1 MQSQDKDGAYCV
13 SSLSLLLFMNIQDL
27 LNLYTKHEA
36 VSLLNPQIGKPAKLH
51 FSGLKGSLR
60 AFIGAAAFKNKAQH
74 QVYILNDKESAQYF
88 QNDLQA
94 ILEKKPVWFF
104 PSPFKRE
111 QNISEIDT
119 QAVLERT
126 ETLNQIRDTEH
137 RNHILVTYPEALFE
151 KVISAKTLKE
161 NTFEI
166 SIGDTL
172 DLDFII
178 DFLATYN
185 FERTDFVY
193 EAGTFSLRGGIIDV
207 FSFANDLPYRI
218 ELNEDKVESI
228 RMFDPDT
235 QLSAKKLAKVT
246 LIPNIEEPTHEFER
260 ISFFDYIAK
269 DSVIFIQNLNYTK
282 EIFSKLEKVLKANT
296 EIKNTEGFHLKASD
310 FDTVKNLMKALNNFL
325 VVEWSSSPYFTP
337 DIVKEFN
344 ISAQPEFNKN
354 FELLGKELED
364 NEKKQYTSFI
374 FSDQAKQV
382 ERIYAIFEDI
392 NSKVSFIPIYH
403 NIYEGFID
411 HDFKT
416 ACYTEHQVFGRYQKY
431 KTRKAYTKNQAL
443 TLKELYELKPGDFV
457 THLDHGIGIFS
468 GLEKVEANGKIQEA
482 IRLKYKSG
490 DLLYVNIHS
499 LHKITRYV
507 GQEGKPPKLNKL
519 GSAAWENLKNKTKGK
534 VKDIARDL
542 ILLYAQRKSQSGFAF
557 NKDTYL
563 QTELE
568 ASFIYEDT
576 PDQGKATFDFKK
588 DMEAPYPMDRLIC
601 GDVGFGKTE
610 IAIRAA
616 FKAATDGKQV
626 AVLVPTTVLA
636 LQHYKTFKKRLED
649 FPVTVDFISR
659 FKTAQQ
665 QKETLKKA
673 TEGKIDILI
682 GTHRILSKDIKF
694 KDLGLLIVD
703 EEQKFGVGSK
713 EKLKQLKTNVD
724 TLTLTATPIPR
735 TLQFSLMG
743 ARDMSV
749 INTPPP
755 NRQPVQTR
763 IDIFNKEMIR
773 DAIDFELARGGQVFF
788 VHNRIKDIFEMGD
801 MISALCPQAK
811 VAVAHAQM
819 EAQKLEELMTNFVD
833 GYYDVFVSTNIVE
846 SGLDIP
852 NANTILINQAQNFGL
867 SDLYQ
872 LRGRVGRSNKRA
884 YCFLLTPPM
893 SVLTPEA
900 RKRLAAL
907 EEHTELGS
915 GFYIAMKDLDIRGAG
930 NLLGA
935 EQSGFIAEIGLEM
948 YQKILQEAM
957 RELKH
962 DEFSGLYTEEDR
974 FFKKEITMETDLEI
988 LIPDLFVSSVNE
1000 RLNLYNRINDLEK
1013 EEQILLFEE
1022 ELEDRFGAIP
1032 FQVKELLNSVR
1043 LKWAAEKF
1051 HIDKLSLKRGRL
1063 RAYFSNT
1070 EDKTFFQSEIF
1081 GKIINFVQKYPT
1093 RCKLQQEE
1101 SGLMFHIGEIKSI
1114 RDALKIFDELAQE

>member
-1 MQSQDKDGAYCV
+1 
-13 SSLSLLLFMNIQDL
+13 MNIQDL
-27 LNLYTKHEA
+27 LQLYSKHEA
-36 VSLLNPQIGKPAKLH
+36 IKAINDSVGNAGKVHL
-51 FSGLKGSLR
+51 SGFKGSLR
-60 AFIGAAAFKNKAQH
+60 SLIGAAALKTKAISH
-74 QVYILNDKESAQYF
+74 LYILNDKESAQYF

-94 ILEKKPVWFF
+94 FLDKKPVWFY

-111 QNISEIDT
+111 QSLTEIDT

-126 ETLNQIRDTEH
+126 EVLNQVRESETRHHVI
-137 RNHILVTYPEALFE
+137 VTYPEALFE

-161 NTFEI
+161 NTFEL
-166 SIGDTL
+166 SIGDKL
-172 DLDFII
+172 DVDFII
-178 DFLATYN
+178 DFLVTYN

-193 EAGTFSLRGGIIDV
+193 EAGTFSLRGGIIDI

-218 ELNEDKVESI
+218 ELNEDQVESI

-235 QLSAKKLAKVT
+235 QLSAKKLSRVT
-246 LIPNIEEPTHEFER
+246 IIPNIEEPMHEFER
-260 ISFFDYIAK
+260 IPFLDYIPQDTIVFA
-269 DSVIFIQNLNYTK
+269 QNLNYVK
-282 EIFSKLEKVLKANT
+282 EILTKLDKTLKKEAGIAT
-296 EIKNTEGFHLKASD
+296 TAEYHLKESD
-310 FDTVKNLMKALNNFL
+310 FDDPKKLMKSLNRFS
-325 VVEWSSSPYFTP
+325 VIEWSTTPYFTP
-337 DIVKEFN
+337 TFSKEFN
-344 ISAQPEFNKN
+344 VSAQPEFNKN
-354 FELLGKELED
+354 FDLLGKGLEE
-364 NEKKQYTSFI
+364 NERKGYTSLI
-374 FSDQAKQV
+374 FSDQPKQV

-392 NSKVSFIPIYH
+392 NIKASFIPIYH
-403 NIYEGFID
+403 SLYEGFID
-411 HDFKT
+411 HDSKIG
-416 ACYTEHQVFGRYQKY
+416 CYTEHQVFGRYQKY
-431 KTRKAYTKNQAL
+431 KTKKAYTKNQAL

-499 LHKITRYV
+499 LHKITRYT

-519 GSAAWENLKNKTKGK
+519 GSNTWENLKNKTKSK

-542 ILLYAQRKSQSGFAF
+542 ILLYAQRKSQTGFAF

-576 PDQGKATFDFKK
+576 PDQGKATIDFKK

-636 LQHYKTFKKRLED
+636 LQHYKTFTKRLED
-649 FPVTVDFISR
+649 FPVTVDFVSR
-659 FKTAQQ
+659 FKTPQQ
-665 QKETLKKA
+665 QKETLKKVA
-673 TEGKIDILI
+673 EGKVDILI

-694 KDLGLLIVD
+694 KDLGLLVVD
-703 EEQKFGVGSK
+703 EEQKFGVTSK
-713 EKLKQLKTNVD
+713 EKLKQIKINVD

-763 IDIFNKEMIR
+763 VDIFNKENIR

-819 EAQKLEELMTNFVD
+819 EAQKLEELMTNFVE

-852 NANTILINQAQNFGL
+852 NANTILINMAQNFGL

-884 YCFLLTPPM
+884 YCFLLAPPM
-893 SVLTPEA
+893 SVMTPEA

-915 GFYIAMKDLDIRGAG
+915 GFFIAMKDLDIRGAG

-957 RELKH
+957 HELKH
-962 DEFSGLYTEEDR
+962 DEFQGLYTEEDR
-974 FFKKEITMETDLEI
+974 FFKKETQMETDMEI
-988 LIPDLFVSSVNE
+988 LIPDIYVSSINE
-1000 RLNLYNRINDLEK
+1000 RLNLYNRINDLET
-1013 EEQILLFEE
+1013 EEALLLFEE

-1032 FQVKELLNSVR
+1032 FPVKELINSVR
-1043 LKWAAEKF
+1043 LKWQAEKF
-1051 HIDKLSLKRGRL
+1051 HIEKISLKRGRM
-1063 RAYFSNT
+1063 RTYFSHR
-1070 EDKTFFQSEIF
+1070 EDPKFFQSDDF
-1081 GKIINFVQKYPT
+1081 GKIINYVQKFPL

-1101 SGLMFHIGEIKSI
+1101 AGLMFHVGEIKSI
-1114 RDALKIFDELAQE
+1114 NQALRIFEEIIGE